1 MARPLAYITSVWSE
15 MELEAKEQALKYC
28 RLVYEAGYSPICPK
42 LMHYEFLND
51 NVPQEH
57 TDRIAMAAE
66 LLRRCRIVIVCGAY
80 VDEQVKN
87 DIAMA
92 KRQHIVATTLEGILT
107 VDGKCKKKGA

>member
-15 MELEAKEQALKYC
+15 LELEAKEQALKYC

-57 TDRIAMAAE
+57 TDRIDMAVE
-66 LLRRCRIVIVCGAY
+66 LLRRCRIVVVCGAE

-87 DIAMA
+87 DIALA
-92 KRQHIVATTLEGILT
+92 KRQHIVATTLDGILT
-107 VDGKCKKKGA
+107 VDGKCKKKG

>member
-15 MELEAKEQALKYC
+15 QELETKEEALNYC

-42 LMHYEFLND
+42 LIQYGFLNED
-51 NVPQEH
+51 VPQEH
-57 TDRIAMAAE
+57 KDRIDMAME
-66 LLRRCRIVIVCGAY
+66 LLRRCRILVVCGKE

-87 DIAMA
+87 DIALA

-107 VDGKCKKKGA
+107 VEGKCKKKG

>member
-15 MELEAKEQALKYC
+15 LELEAKEQALKYC

-51 NVPQEH
+51 NIPQEH

-66 LLRRCRIVIVCGAY
+66 LLRRCRIVIVCGAD
-80 VDEQVKN
+80 VDELVKN

-107 VDGKCKKKGA
+107 VDGKCKKKG